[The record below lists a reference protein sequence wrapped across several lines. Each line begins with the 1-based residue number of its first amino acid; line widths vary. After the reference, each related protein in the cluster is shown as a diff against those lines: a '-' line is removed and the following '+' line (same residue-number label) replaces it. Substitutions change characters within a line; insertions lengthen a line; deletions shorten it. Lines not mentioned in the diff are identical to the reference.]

1 LSKFAPKTTS
11 GIIDVSSF
19 DPDVTRSD
27 NFWAP
32 VIGLSIVWIS
42 MTNTSQSCVQKL
54 LSVATLR
61 DAKLVIIYYVMG
73 MSLVKTASVITGLI
87 IYARYSDCDPFASHR
102 ITRKDQ
108 LLPYYVLDVAG
119 SVPGLS
125 GLFIAGVFSAGL
137 STLSAHLNC
146 MSGTIYEDFVSKRV
160 PRTITEQ
167 SKSKILKLIVVVCGV
182 VCTALVFVFEHL
194 GGILQ
199 LSISFAGATGGPLLG
214 MFTLGTL
221 SRRANCKGVFYGGV
235 IGLII
240 VLSLALPVKYLQSY
254 GIIRDLEKPTS
265 IEGCS
270 FNFTTVHQR
279 YETQTPRSDESL
291 VIFKISFY
299 YYSLIGFFFTTVSGL
314 IISYCTERDEKSV
327 DETLLSPIIRQ
338 RVSDH
343 KNGGVTEYD
352 TVENALRLTIHN
364 SEDKNDSKA

>member
-1 LSKFAPKTTS
+1 
-11 GIIDVSSF
+11 
-19 DPDVTRSD
+19 
-27 NFWAP
+27 
-32 VIGLSIVWIS
+32 
-42 MTNTSQSCVQKL
+42 
-54 LSVATLR
+54 
-61 DAKLVIIYYVMG
+61 MG

-240 VLSLALPVKYLQSY
+240 VLSLALPVKYFQSY

-270 FNFTTVHQR
+270 FNFTTVHQRWGLNETNILVGFRTTFR

-338 RVSDH
+338 RVSNH